1 MSDSYKGVRVA
12 AVTVREVLT
21 LPVLAGSTVV
31 AGAEGLGRVVSGVN
45 VMEVPDI
52 ESFVKSGELMLTTA
66 YPLRDHPEDLGDLV
80 RTLSRLGLAALG
92 VKSGRY
98 LEAIPQAMIEVA
110 DELSFPLIALTGNT
124 SFNDVIGSVLAVV
137 LSEYGAD
144 PAGAEAIR
152 ERLTGVALSG
162 GGLDEIARTLAG
174 ALDRQV
180 RIIDDAGVPLVHGGH
195 ESPEQ
200 HEERPWEF
208 PISVAGTERGRLL
221 VHGHDEP
228 TLGQRRLIR
237 QACFAAGMHIAQA
250 VAGLELDRRM
260 RVLHFEE
267 LVSGRTL
274 DSALLRQRS
283 RLFGFDP
290 DVNRAVMIARCS
302 DELAEGAAVRGD
314 DGLPEL
320 ALVWSR
326 GSDLVALV
334 PSAGV
339 DLVEAATTWRE
350 RIQAAGGGEVI
361 VAVGPPSDGLE
372 ELARSHAA
380 ARESLTIAEVTGQP
394 VVRYELLAVERAIL
408 ALPKE
413 HLADLVRHELGPLI
427 QADAVSDGQLC
438 TTLEM
443 YLGTGNAAE
452 ASRRLFIHYNTM
464 KHRLGRV
471 VELLGDVLEE
481 PPKRL
486 SLAFAL
492 HARKFL

>member
-1 MSDSYKGVRVA
+1 MT

-21 LPVLAGSTVV
+21 LPVLDGSTVV
-31 AGAEGLGRVVSGVN
+31 AGAAGLGGVVSGVN

-52 ESFVKSGELMLTTA
+52 ESFVRSGELMLTTA
-66 YPLRDHPEDLGDLV
+66 YPLRDHPEDLGELI
-80 RTLSRLGLAALG
+80 RTLSRLGLAALA

-98 LEAIPQAMIEVA
+98 LDAIPPEMIEAA

-124 SFNDVIGSVLAVV
+124 SFNDVIGAVLAVV

-180 RIIDDAGVPLVHGGH
+180 RIIDDAGVALVHGGH

-200 HEERPWEF
+200 DEEQPWEF

-221 VHGHDEP
+221 VHGRDEP

-267 LVSGRTL
+267 LVSGRAL
-274 DSALLRQRS
+274 DTALLRQRS

-290 DVNRAVMIARCS
+290 DATRAVMIARCGT
-302 DELAEGAAVRGD
+302 ELGDGAAGRVD
-314 DGLPEL
+314 DGLPEGS
-320 ALVWSR
+320 LVWSR
-326 GSDLVALV
+326 GTDLVALV
-334 PSAGV
+334 RTAGAE
-339 DLVEAATTWRE
+339 LVPAATAWRSAL
-350 RIQAAGGGEVI
+350 IGAGGGEVT
-361 VAVGPPSDGLE
+361 VAIGPPSATLE
-372 ELARSHAA
+372 ELARSHDA

-394 VVRYELLAVERAIL
+394 VVWFELLAMERAIL
-408 ALPKE
+408 ALPHE
-413 HLADLVRHELGPLI
+413 HLAELVAHELGPLL

-438 TTLEM
+438 ATLEM

-471 VELLGDVLEE
+471 VELLGDVLED

-486 SLAFAL
+486 SLSFAL
-492 HARKFL
+492 YARKFL

>member
-1 MSDSYKGVRVA
+1 MT

-31 AGAEGLGRVVSGVN
+31 AGTAGLAGVVSGVN

-52 ESFVKSGELMLTTA
+52 ESFVRSGELMLTTA

-80 RTLSRLGLAALG
+80 RTLSRLGLAALA

-98 LEAIPQAMIEVA
+98 LDAIPVEMIEVA
-110 DELSFPLIALTGNT
+110 DELSFPLIALTANT
-124 SFNDVIGSVLAVV
+124 SFNDVIGAVLAVV
-137 LSEYGAD
+137 LSEYGPD

-180 RIIDDAGVPLVHGGH
+180 RIIDDAGVALVHGGH

-200 HEERPWEF
+200 HEEEPWAF

-221 VHGHDEP
+221 VHGQDEP

-260 RVLHFEE
+260 RVLHLEE
-267 LVSGRTL
+267 LVSGRTV

-290 DVNRAVMIARCS
+290 DVRRVVMIARCS
-302 DELAEGAAVRGD
+302 AELGEGGAGRS
-314 DGLPEL
+314 DGALPDL
-320 ALVWSR
+320 SLVWSR

-334 PSAGV
+334 RTTGD
-339 DLVEAATTWRE
+339 DLVEAGGAWRE
-350 RIQAAGGGEVI
+350 ALRSAGGGDVT
-361 VAVGPPSDGLE
+361 VAIGPPSASLE
-372 ELARSHAA
+372 GLARSHDA

-394 VVRYELLAVERAIL
+394 VVWYELLAIERAIL
-408 ALPKE
+408 ALPRE
-413 HLADLVRHELGPLI
+413 HLAELVEHELGPLL

-438 TTLEM
+438 STLEM
-443 YLGTGNAAE
+443 YLGTGNGAE
-452 ASRRLFIHYNTM
+452 ASRRLFIHYNTL

-492 HARKFL
+492 YARKFL

>member
-1 MSDSYKGVRVA
+1 MTE
-12 AVTVREVLT
+12 VTVREVLT
-21 LPVLAGSTVV
+21 LPVLSGSAVV
-31 AGAEGLGRVVSGVN
+31 AGAAGLGRVVSGVN

-52 ESFVKSGELMLTTA
+52 ESFVRAGELMLTTA

-80 RTLSRLGLAALG
+80 RTLSRLGLAALA

-98 LEAIPQAMIEVA
+98 LDAIPREMIEVA
-110 DELSFPLIALTGNT
+110 DELSFPLIALTANT
-124 SFNDVIGSVLAVV
+124 SFNDVIGALLAVV

-208 PISVAGTERGRLL
+208 PISVAGTERGRLV

-260 RVLHFEE
+260 RVLHLEE
-267 LVSGRTL
+267 LVSGRTA

-283 RLFGFDP
+283 RLFGLDP
-290 DVNRAVMIARCS
+290 DVARVVMIARGTA
-302 DELAEGAAVRGD
+302 ELHEGAAGPSD
-314 DGLPEL
+314 EGLPQHS
-320 ALVWSR
+320 LVWSR

-334 PSAGV
+334 PFSAV
-339 DLVEAATTWRE
+339 DLVGSATAWRAAL
-350 RIQAAGGGEVI
+350 QGAGAGEVI
-361 VAVGPPSDGLE
+361 VAVGPPSEDLDD
-372 ELARSHAA
+372 LARSHDA

-413 HLADLVRHELGPLI
+413 HLAELVRHEIGPLI
-427 QADAVSDGQLC
+427 RADAVADGQLC
-438 TTLEM
+438 STLEM

-471 VELLGDVLEE
+471 IELLGDVLEE